1 MSQPTDHAKTIALEY
16 CWICGERF
24 VEFGGTAVLEHH
36 HVIPQAFG
44 GTDGPTVSICDSHH
58 TKLHSIA
65 VQMKAAKP
73 YASFLKGETSER
85 AKKVLYLATA
95 VYNAQQV
102 TRNDPNKLASAMV
115 KLNARHKRQLDQLKA
130 VYPNLRSREAVLLH
144 ALEFLHSR
152 HFQK

>member
-1 MSQPTDHAKTIALEY
+1 MSQPTNHEKTIALPH

-65 VQMKAAKP
+65 VQMKTSKP
-73 YASFLKGETSER
+73 YTSFLQGETSER
-85 AKKVLYLATA
+85 AKKVLYLAQA

-102 TRNDPNKLASAMV
+102 TRDDPNKLASTMV

-130 VYPNLRSREAVLLH
+130 VYPKLKSRDAILLH

-152 HFQK
+152 HFMK